1 MTKKDFTLVLRE
13 KLKRFPKQDV
23 EERINFYIEII
34 DDSIEDGLTEEEAIS
49 KIGSIDEVVEQIA
62 SEIPFTK
69 IVKNSAIPKR
79 RLSAWEII
87 LLVVGSPIW
96 FGLIISLFAV
106 VFSVFASLWAV
117 VIVFWSV
124 AISFSVCGPLA
135 LLLGIL
141 FIFIKSGAEGF
152 AIIGASLVIAGV
164 GILLVFL
171 SKILTRLLVR
181 LAKAIIYSLKKAFI
195 SKGE

>member
-1 MTKKDFTLVLRE
+1 MTKKDFTLILRE
-13 KLKRFPKQDV
+13 KLKRFPAQEV

-96 FGLIISLFAV
+96 LSLIISLFAG
-106 VFSVFASLWAV
+106 VFSVYASLWAG
-117 VIVFWSV
+117 VIAFWSV
-124 AISFSVCGPLA
+124 ALSFIVCGPVA
-135 LLLGIL
+135 LLLGIS

-152 AIIGASLVIAGV
+152 ATIGIGLVIAGV
-164 GILLVFL
+164 GILLFFL
-171 SKILTRLLVR
+171 SKLFTRLLV
-181 LAKAIIYSLKKAFI
+181 KFTKVIILTLKKAFI
-195 SKGE
+195 SRGE